1 MLNEE
6 SAITKIMQT
15 TAFMLLMLAIG
26 VTFGPEWAI
35 IALLSLIYIK

>member
-6 SAITKIMQT
+6 TRIIKTIQT
-15 TAFMLLMLAIG
+15 TGFMLFMLAIG

-35 IALLSLIYIK
+35 ITLLSLIYIK